1 MPTEWTDTRISLLY
15 KKGDARDASNYRPIA
30 VSTCMYQITTKL
42 ILRYIKK
49 PLTEVLS
56 EHRAGGRRGH
66 TTLSQAI
73 KLWS

>member
-15 KKGDARDASNYRPIA
+15 KKGDPRGASNYRLIA

-42 ILRYIKK
+42 ILRRIKK

-56 EHRAGGRRGH
+56 EHEAGG
-66 TTLSQAI
+66 
-73 KLWS
+73 